1 LCKSGRELGVYEWIA
16 NDGKDKGI
24 QVNDGDETKKN
35 IMKRQEAEQFVAKL
49 QRENPERIVDQIM
62 MHPEMAALMIKHLH
76 SE

>member
-49 QRENPERIVDQIM
+49 QRENPERCGSNHDASGDGSVDD
-62 MHPEMAALMIKHLH
+62 
-76 SE
+76 